1 MVEHGPASDVLARPR
16 AAYTR
21 SLVGALPQLAP
32 RPPRPAAPALLAA
45 EGLGFRYGAARALPF
60 LRRRTLPPALDAI
73 ALALA
78 PGRTL
83 GVVGES
89 GSGKS
94 TLGGLVAGLL
104 AGHDGALRF
113 DGALLGGAA
122 RHRPVALRRRIQ
134 MIFQDPAAS
143 LNPRHRVQD
152 LVARAFTAYQGLDGP
167 TARDRAAAL
176 LARIGIGAELLRRL
190 PGELSG
196 GQQQRVAIARAF
208 AAEPDLVVCDEITS
222 ALDVTIQ
229 AQVLALMR
237 ELQHDRGV
245 AYLFIS
251 HDLAVVSEMA
261 DEILVL
267 HRGRV
272 RAFGPAAEVLGAPA
286 DDYTRALVAAFRS
299 RDGAALEQRAAE

>member
-1 MVEHGPASDVLARPR
+1 VLDDVAF
-16 AAYTR
+16 T
-21 SLVGALPQLAP
+21 
-32 RPPRPAAPALLAA
+32 
-45 EGLGFRYGAARALPF
+45 
-60 LRRRTLPPALDAI
+60 
-73 ALALA
+73 LA

-94 TLGGLVAGLL
+94 TLGGLVTGLL
-104 AGHDGALRF
+104 AGHAGLMRF
-113 DGALLGGAA
+113 DGSPLGGAA

-143 LNPRHRVQD
+143 LNPRHLVLG
-152 LVARAFTAYQGLDGP
+152 LVARAFTAYHGLDEREAGS
-167 TARDRAAAL
+167 RAAAL
-176 LARIGIGAELLRRL
+176 LAQMGIGDELFSRL

-208 AAEPDLVVCDEITS
+208 AAEPDPVVCDEITS

-237 ELQHDRGV
+237 DLQRERGV

-251 HDLAVVSEMA
+251 HDLAMVSEMA
-261 DEILVL
+261 DDVMVL
-267 HRGRV
+267 HQGRI
-272 RAFGPAAEVLGAPA
+272 RALGPAAEVLEAPA
-286 DDYTRALVAAFRS
+286 DEYTRSLVAAFRS
-299 RDGAALEQRAAE
+299 RSLSAGEGG